1 MSKKFLTKQDVVKEV
16 TNTSKF
22 SVSDPLILNPLQ
34 VFVRNPKDPDS
45 VASAAK
51 YFRFLVQK
59 EGILVKHKEK
69 SRYEKPSQK
78 KKRKRNEARLA
89 RLEAEVRERK
99 MLSGELEREKEAKE
113 KKRQEKIKKLQE
125 LRSNDTERYNF
136 L

>member
-1 MSKKFLTKQDVVKEV
+1 MSNKFLTKQDAVKEV
-16 TNTSKF
+16 SDVSKF
-22 SVSDPLILNPLQ
+22 SVTDPLILQPLQ
-34 VFVRNPKDPDS
+34 VKVRNPNDADS

-59 EGILVKHKEK
+59 DGILMKYKEK
-69 SRYEKPSQK
+69 SRFEKPSQK

-125 LRSNDTERYNF
+125 LRSNDAERYNF